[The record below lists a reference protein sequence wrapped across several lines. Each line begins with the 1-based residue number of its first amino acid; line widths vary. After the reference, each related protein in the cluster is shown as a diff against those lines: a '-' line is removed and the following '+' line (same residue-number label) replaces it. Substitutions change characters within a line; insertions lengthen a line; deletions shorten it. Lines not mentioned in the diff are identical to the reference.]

1 MSDCHRLG
9 RQLSMDEAAARLGV
23 EAAAARLFV
32 KLKLLRAASYDP
44 LAVWEMD
51 VERLRR
57 VLARQQRAESW
68 VGA

>member
-1 MSDCHRLG
+1 LG
-9 RQLSMDEAAARLGV
+9 RQISLDEAACRLGV

-32 KLKLLRAASYDP
+32 RLKLLRAASQEP
-44 LAVWEMD
+44 LSVWEMD